1 MIPHKFIPLL
11 FSYFGKND
19 GQVINKISKYLDRG
33 IVIVLLC
40 KFFLLLALWKGSSQV
55 IKYISKYTDR
65 GRANVLPYKLFLH
78 NFWHFGKDERKDMN

>member
-33 IVIVLLC
+33 
-40 KFFLLLALWKGSSQV
+40 
-55 IKYISKYTDR
+55 
-65 GRANVLPYKLFLH
+65 RANVLPYKLFPL
-78 NFWHFGKDERKDMN
+78 NFWHFGKEIAKLSNIFQGTFIEI